1 MVVVVDPDRAF
12 RARVLEQLS
21 ATAGVLELGRIQELE
36 ELLSQGRK
44 DLSVAILGPG
54 LKSDGAFALA
64 SRLQITSPEVSVVVV
79 AERLT
84 PESLQDALRAGV
96 RDVLPISF
104 TPAQLLKAITRAE
117 DVSRQLRSRNG
128 SGNGSA
134 SDRSDDNKIIT
145 VLSSKGGVG
154 KSFIASNLAVLL
166 ARRDRPVAL
175 LDLDLQFG
183 DLAIML
189 QLFPT
194 RTVCDAARD
203 LDRLDDEALTRYMT
217 PHRSNVSLMAAPLE
231 PGLAETVSPEAVL
244 AIMRM
249 LKKAFPYVI
258 VDTPP
263 AFTDHVLQ
271 AIDESDALISVTTL
285 DVPSI
290 KNLKISFQTLDLL
303 GVDRE
308 RVRLVLNRA
317 DSKVGLNIREVEKTL
332 GRNVDVAIPSSRDVP
347 LSVNRGTP
355 LVLEDTKSPISVALS
370 KLAGGMEEFRGESVA
385 VPTNG
390 RRFQLGRKR

>member
-12 RARVLEQLS
+12 RARVIEQLAS
-21 ATAGVLELGRIQELE
+21 TSDVLELGRIPEFD
-36 ELLSQGRK
+36 ELLAKGRQ
-44 DLSVAILGPG
+44 DLAVVVLGPG
-54 LKSDGAFALA
+54 LRVDGGLALA
-64 SRLQITSPEVSVVVV
+64 GRIQITAPEVSVVLV

-84 PESLQDALRAGV
+84 PDSLQDALRAGV

-104 TPAQLLKAITRAE
+104 TPAQLMKAVAHSE
-117 DVSRQLRSRNG
+117 DVSRQLRTRSTNG
-128 SGNGSA
+128 HSSEK
-134 SDRSDDNKIIT
+134 SDGNKIVT

-154 KSFIASNLAVLL
+154 KSFVASNLAVLL

-194 RTVCDAARD
+194 RTICDAARD
-203 LDRLDDEALTRYMT
+203 LDRLDDEALARYLT
-217 PHRSNVSLMAAPLE
+217 LHRSNVSLMAAPLE
-231 PGLAETVSPEAVL
+231 PGLAETVSADAAL
-244 AIMRM
+244 TIMRM
-249 LKKAFPYVI
+249 LKKKFAYVI

-271 AIDESDALISVTTL
+271 AIDESDILVSVTTL

-290 KNLKISFQTLDLL
+290 KNLKISFQTLGLL
-303 GVDRE
+303 GVDPD

-332 GRNVDVAIPSSRDVP
+332 GRSVDIRIPSSRDVP

-355 LVLEDTKSPISVALS
+355 LVLEDAKSPISLALS
-370 KLAGGMEEFRGESVA
+370 KLAAGIEEFRREPVA
-385 VPTNG
+385 EPANG